1 MSDLV
6 EVEVP
11 GAAGLAVLPLV
22 DDHLA
27 AAINLGHRHV
37 TRPQHNT
44 WHVAGHATRAVLSL
58 STSVAHQAAPFSEPA
73 LVQPVWVWLL

>member
-27 AAINLGHRHV
+27 AVINLGHKHV
-37 TRPQHNT
+37 T
-44 WHVAGHATRAVLSL
+44 
-58 STSVAHQAAPFSEPA
+58 
-73 LVQPVWVWLL
+73 

>member
-11 GAAGLAVLPLV
+11 GAGGLAVLPLV

-27 AAINLGHRHV
+27 VVINLGHKHV
-37 TRPQHNT
+37 T
-44 WHVAGHATRAVLSL
+44 
-58 STSVAHQAAPFSEPA
+58 
-73 LVQPVWVWLL
+73 